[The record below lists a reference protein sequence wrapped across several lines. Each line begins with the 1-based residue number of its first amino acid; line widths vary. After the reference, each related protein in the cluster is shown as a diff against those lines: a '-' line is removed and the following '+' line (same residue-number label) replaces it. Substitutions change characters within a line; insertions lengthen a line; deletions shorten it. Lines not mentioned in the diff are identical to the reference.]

1 MAYAPSLQLDDC
13 WAATNRTAD
22 GNLQPDPTRFPS
34 GIPALAD
41 YVHQR
46 GLYLGL
52 YTCAGPV
59 TCKYNRTGRCVRTP
73 RDHLC
78 LAMLHKLHSFSTMWP
93 YFDG

>member
-1 MAYAPSLQLDDC
+1 MGGGTPLSSRHHGATIGGPLCLSSSPLQLDDC

-34 GIPALAD
+34 GIPALAE

-59 TCKYNRTGRCVRTP
+59 TCKYNRTGR
-73 RDHLC
+73 
-78 LAMLHKLHSFSTMWP
+78 
-93 YFDG
+93 